1 MGYGNFC
8 KPSSSTP
15 RLKMSWDFDELDGL
29 EASRASQ
36 AFVPS
41 GAAHSRSVLGG
52 GHEPEIERSRRRIEA
67 SMHEG
72 WQKILGLNLRK
83 PDSASVR
90 KAYHSL
96 ALLHHPDKSG
106 SHADIETFK
115 IVHKA
120 YTDAMA
126 TVSLQEST
134 SLLAGVTGTGCSA
147 SDHGRKWPLGSSWSK
162 ELVRAAV
169 DEWEHD
175 YDDGNVNSV
184 PDCIPEVEAIE
195 LASWLQAGKCVAADC
210 REAIEAKY
218 ERREPLIPKAL
229 RVGFGDLRALP
240 HTLLN
245 DLSQLRRSEYH
256 IVVFSTHGGTS
267 GNCGMC
273 AALLIDVFGF
283 DASRIWRLEEGLD
296 GWIAWAAA
304 NPSSQINL
312 L

>member
-1 MGYGNFC
+1 
-8 KPSSSTP
+8 
-15 RLKMSWDFDELDGL
+15 MSWDFDELDGL

-162 ELVRAAV
+162 DRSSFEHSPCRELGIALFLPRCQELVRAAV

-267 GNCGMC
+267 GNCGT
-273 AALLIDVFGF
+273 LGPI
-283 DASRIWRLEEGLD
+283 RLK
-296 GWIAWAAA
+296 
-304 NPSSQINL
+304 
-312 L
+312 

>member
-210 REAIEAKY
+210 REAIEVKY